1 MSTQPISLK
10 PKSPGLFVGLCS
22 PCPRAAFC
30 QKSAEQQCVIPET
43 EYEQELYWR
52 SQTKRVRD
60 VGGMEPL
67 PLANLFV
74 QPRLPK
80 VTHIVQRGDKL
91 DPREPRPTVLGVR
104 ASDVLGP
111 LKVGLSVQRA
121 KLARRNLLDI
131 DKVLVITA
139 KDNWLDGFVKF
150 VDRPFATSVLQ
161 LNFSAVMGPNR
172 SGYHHNEH
180 SVWLDNRAICQTF
193 MKLALEHGLP
203 AIFHTYL
210 EDSHLHQD
218 WLVEYLKLNPSQKFI
233 ATGFDCN
240 GTNNDRFVERRIQ
253 LLQEVESR
261 AGRKL
266 HVVLHTM
273 MTNLKLIRY
282 AHNAFPRRVYLLGQS
297 VVRDSF
303 MGTSLRFSADGAS
316 MRTYRDPNFKPGL
329 SLFNW
334 NTVRLNEALARFVP
348 GFFDRPVSESIN

>member
-1 MSTQPISLK
+1 M
-10 PKSPGLFVGLCS
+10 
-22 PCPRAAFC
+22 
-30 QKSAEQQCVIPET
+30 
-43 EYEQELYWR
+43 
-52 SQTKRVRD
+52 
-60 VGGMEPL
+60 
-67 PLANLFV
+67 

-91 DPREPRPTVLGVR
+91 DLREPRPTILGVR

-111 LKVGLSVQRA
+111 LKEGLCVQHA
-121 KLARRNLLDI
+121 KLARRNLLNI
-131 DKVLVITA
+131 DKILVITA
-139 KDNWLDGFVKF
+139 KDDWLNGFIKF
-150 VDRPFATSVLQ
+150 VDQPFAKSVLR

-193 MKLALEHGLP
+193 MKFSLTHGLP

-210 EDSHLHQD
+210 EDSSVHQD
-218 WLVEYLKLNPSQKFI
+218 WLVEYLRLNPSQKFI

-253 LLQEVESR
+253 LLQEVEGR
-261 AGRKL
+261 LDRKL
-266 HVVLHTM
+266 HVVLHTL
-273 MTNLKLIRY
+273 MTNLRLIKY
-282 AHNAFPRRVYLLGQS
+282 AYDAFPKRIYLLGQS

-303 MGTSLRFSADGAS
+303 MGTSLRFSTKGAS

-334 NTVRLNEALARFVP
+334 NSARLNDALASFIP
-348 GFFDRPVSESIN
+348 DFFDDFESPSLN